1 VDPELP
7 SNGPRALVLGLHAA
21 KGSLARSLALVGVRA
36 DCELDLARAGEA
48 LLAAHEAAVVFLGE
62 DPREGVKALEALRA
76 KRALPLL
83 AVSEASDEAGRV
95 LALEKGA
102 DGAIS
107 WPLSP
112 RELAAQLRALARR
125 ARGAGPEAPVRVGDL
140 EISSRDHLARLGG
153 RSLGLTTAEFE
164 ILRVLAEHAGGVL
177 TRERI
182 LELTRGNAEDAFD
195 RSVDVHI
202 SRLRHKL
209 GDDPR
214 DPRFVRTVR
223 GVGYLLAKGPE
234 AAGDPARAAARPSTP
249 G

>member
-1 VDPELP
+1 VDPQLP
-7 SNGPRALVLGLHAA
+7 SSNGPRALVLGREAA
-21 KGSLARSLALVGVRA
+21 KGALATFLALEGVSA
-36 DCELDLARAGEA
+36 DCEADLARGPQA

-62 DPREGVKALEALRA
+62 DAREGVKALRALRA
-76 KRALPLL
+76 RSALPLL

-95 LALEKGA
+95 LALEAGA
-102 DGAIS
+102 DGAVT

-125 ARGAGPEAPVRVGDL
+125 TRQAGEAPARFGDL
-140 EISSRDHLARLGG
+140 EISSRDHVARLGG

-182 LELTRGNAEDAFD
+182 LELTRGSAEDAFD

-223 GVGYLLAKGPE
+223 GAGYLLAKGPQ
-234 AAGDPARAAARPSTP
+234 AAEGPARTADGSR
-249 G
+249 